1 MENKI
6 YSTAIIGGGPAG
18 YSAALYCARAGLSTV
33 VLEKLSAGGQM
44 AETGKIENYP
54 GFEKGIDGFELGMK
68 MEKTALKFGAESRY
82 CRVIS
87 ADLKSDPKV
96 IKTTDGDILAHTVII
111 ATGASPRKLGIKD
124 EEKLIGK
131 GVAYCAYCD
140 GMMYKG
146 KTVAVVGGGD
156 SAAEDALYLSSICQ
170 KVYLIHRRDK
180 LRASESYI
188 KSLEKHNNIELIL
201 NTEPSEFIYDDIL
214 TGIRL
219 RNTADNK
226 NFDLDCN
233 AVFVAIGR
241 EPESIIF
248 KEQLETDKYG
258 YIKAGEDCKT
268 NTAGVFAAGDIRTK
282 TLRQVVTAVADGANA
297 AKSAKDCIDK
307 DRGV

>member
-18 YSAALYCARAGLSTV
+18 YSAALFCARAGLNTI

-54 GFEKGIDGFELGMK
+54 GFDDGIDGFELGMK
-68 MEKTALKFGAESRY
+68 MEKSALKFGAESKY
-82 CRVIS
+82 CHVIS
-87 ADLKSDPKV
+87 ADLKSNPKV
-96 IKTTDGDILAHTVII
+96 IKTTNGHIFSHSVII
-111 ATGASPRKLGIKD
+111 ATGAFPRKLAIKD

-146 KTVAVVGGGD
+146 KTVAVIGGGD
-156 SAAEDALYLSSICQ
+156 SAAEDALYLSSICH

-188 KSLEKHNNIELIL
+188 KALEKHNNIELIL
-201 NTEPSEFIYDDIL
+201 NAEPLEFIHGDTL

-219 RNTADNK
+219 GNTADNHI
-226 NFDLDCN
+226 FDLDCN

-241 EPESIIF
+241 VPESEIF
-248 KEQLETDKYG
+248 KDQLETDKYG
-258 YIKAGEDCKT
+258 YIKAGEDCAT
-268 NTAGVFAAGDIRTK
+268 NIVGVFAAGDIRTK
-282 TLRQVVTAVADGANA
+282 ALRQVVTAVADGANA
-297 AKSAKDCIDK
+297 AKSAKDYIDI
-307 DRGV
+307 

>member
-18 YSAALYCARAGLSTV
+18 YSAALFCARAGLDTV

-54 GFEKGIDGFELGMK
+54 GFDDGIDGFELGMK
-68 MEKTALKFGAESRY
+68 MEKSALKFGAESKY

-87 ADLKSDPKV
+87 ADLKSNPKV
-96 IKTTDGDILAHTVII
+96 IKTTDGHILSHSVII
-111 ATGASPRKLGIKD
+111 ATGAFPRKLAIKD

-146 KTVAVVGGGD
+146 KTVAVIGGGD
-156 SAAEDALYLSSICQ
+156 SAAEDALYLSSICH
-170 KVYLIHRRDK
+170 KVYLIHRRAK

-188 KSLEKHNNIELIL
+188 KALEKHNNIELIL
-201 NTEPSEFIYDDIL
+201 NAEPLEFIHGDTL

-219 RNTADNK
+219 GNTVDNHI
-226 NFDLDCN
+226 FDLDCN

-241 EPESIIF
+241 VPESEIF
-248 KEQLETDKYG
+248 KDQLETDKYG
-258 YIKAGEDCKT
+258 YIKAGEDCAT
-268 NTAGVFAAGDIRTK
+268 NMVGVFAAGDVRTK
-282 TLRQVVTAVADGANA
+282 ALRQVVTAVADGANA
-297 AKSAKDCIDK
+297 AKSAKDYIDI
-307 DRGV
+307 

>member
-18 YSAALYCARAGLSTV
+18 YSAALFCARAGLDTV

-54 GFEKGIDGFELGMK
+54 GFDDGIDGFELGMK
-68 MEKTALKFGAESRY
+68 MEKSALKFGAESKY

-87 ADLKSDPKV
+87 ADLKSNPKV
-96 IKTTDGDILAHTVII
+96 IKTTDGHILSHSVII
-111 ATGASPRKLGIKD
+111 ATGAFPRKLAIKD

-146 KTVAVVGGGD
+146 KTVAVIGGGD
-156 SAAEDALYLSSICQ
+156 SAAEDALYLSSICR

-188 KSLEKHNNIELIL
+188 KALEKHNNIELIL
-201 NTEPSEFIYDDIL
+201 NAEPLEFIHGDTL

-219 RNTADNK
+219 GSTADNHI
-226 NFDLDCN
+226 FDLDCN

-241 EPESIIF
+241 VPESEIF
-248 KEQLETDKYG
+248 KDQLETDKYG
-258 YIKAGEDCKT
+258 YIKAGEDCAT
-268 NTAGVFAAGDIRTK
+268 NIVGVFAAGDIRTK
-282 TLRQVVTAVADGANA
+282 ALRQVVTAVADGANA
-297 AKSAKDCIDK
+297 AKSAKDYIDI
-307 DRGV
+307 

>member
-18 YSAALYCARAGLSTV
+18 YSAALFCARAGLDTV

-54 GFEKGIDGFELGMK
+54 GFDDGIDGFELGMK
-68 MEKTALKFGAESRY
+68 MEKSALKFGAESKY

-87 ADLKSDPKV
+87 ADLKSNPKV
-96 IKTTDGDILAHTVII
+96 IKTTDGHILSHSVII
-111 ATGASPRKLGIKD
+111 ATGAFPRKLAIKD

-146 KTVAVVGGGD
+146 KTVAVIGGGD
-156 SAAEDALYLSSICQ
+156 SAAEDALYLSSICH

-188 KSLEKHNNIELIL
+188 KALEKHNNIELIL
-201 NTEPSEFIYDDIL
+201 NAEPLEFIHGDTL

-219 RNTADNK
+219 GNTVDNHI
-226 NFDLDCN
+226 FDLDCN

-241 EPESIIF
+241 VPESEIF
-248 KEQLETDKYG
+248 KDQLETDKYG
-258 YIKAGEDCKT
+258 YIKAGEDCAT
-268 NTAGVFAAGDIRTK
+268 NIVGVFAAGDIRTK
-282 TLRQVVTAVADGANA
+282 ALRQVVTAVADGANA
-297 AKSAKDCIDK
+297 AKSAKDYIDI
-307 DRGV
+307 

>member
-18 YSAALYCARAGLSTV
+18 YSAALFCARAGLDTV

-54 GFEKGIDGFELGMK
+54 GFDDGIDGFELGMK
-68 MEKTALKFGAESRY
+68 MEKSALKFGAESKY

-87 ADLKSDPKV
+87 ADLKSNPKV
-96 IKTTDGDILAHTVII
+96 IKTTDGHILSHSVII
-111 ATGASPRKLGIKD
+111 ATGAFPRKLAIKD

-146 KTVAVVGGGD
+146 KTVAVIGGGD
-156 SAAEDALYLSSICQ
+156 SAAEDALYLSSICH

-188 KSLEKHNNIELIL
+188 KALEKHNNIELIL
-201 NTEPSEFIYDDIL
+201 NAEPLEFIHGDTL

-219 RNTADNK
+219 GNTVDNHI
-226 NFDLDCN
+226 FDLDCN

-241 EPESIIF
+241 VPESEIF
-248 KEQLETDKYG
+248 KDQLETDKYG
-258 YIKAGEDCKT
+258 YIKAGEDCAT
-268 NTAGVFAAGDIRTK
+268 NMVGVFAAGDVRTK
-282 TLRQVVTAVADGANA
+282 ALRQVVTAVADGANA
-297 AKSAKDCIDK
+297 AKSAKDYIDI
-307 DRGV
+307 

>member
-18 YSAALYCARAGLSTV
+18 YSAALFCARAGLDTV

-54 GFEKGIDGFELGMK
+54 GFDDGIDGFELGMK
-68 MEKTALKFGAESRY
+68 MEKSALKFGAESKY

-87 ADLKSDPKV
+87 ADLKSNPKV
-96 IKTTDGDILAHTVII
+96 IKTTDGHILSHSVII
-111 ATGASPRKLGIKD
+111 ATGAFPRKLAIKD

-146 KTVAVVGGGD
+146 KTVAVIGGGD
-156 SAAEDALYLSSICQ
+156 SAAEDALYLSSICR

-180 LRASESYI
+180 LRASEIYI
-188 KSLEKHNNIELIL
+188 KALEKHNNIELIL
-201 NTEPSEFIYDDIL
+201 NAEPLEFVHGDTL
-214 TGIRL
+214 KGIRL
-219 RNTADNK
+219 GNTADNHI
-226 NFDLDCN
+226 FDLDCN

-241 EPESIIF
+241 VPESEIF
-248 KEQLETDKYG
+248 KDQLETDKYG
-258 YIKAGEDCKT
+258 YIKAGEDCAT
-268 NTAGVFAAGDIRTK
+268 NIVGVFAAGDIRTK
-282 TLRQVVTAVADGANA
+282 ALRQVVTAVADGANA
-297 AKSAKDCIDK
+297 AKSAKDYIDI
-307 DRGV
+307 

>member
-18 YSAALYCARAGLSTV
+18 YSAALFCARAGLDTI

-54 GFEKGIDGFELGMK
+54 GFDDGIDGFELGMK
-68 MEKTALKFGAESRY
+68 MEKSALKFGAESKY

-87 ADLKSDPKV
+87 ADLKSNPKV
-96 IKTTDGDILAHTVII
+96 IKTTDGHILSHSVII
-111 ATGASPRKLGIKD
+111 ATGAFPRKLSIKD

-146 KTVAVVGGGD
+146 KTVAVIGGGD
-156 SAAEDALYLSSICQ
+156 SAAEDALYLSSICH

-188 KSLEKHNNIELIL
+188 KALEKHNNIELIL
-201 NTEPSEFIYDDIL
+201 NAEPLEFIHGDTL

-219 RNTADNK
+219 GNTADNHI
-226 NFDLDCN
+226 FDLDCN

-241 EPESIIF
+241 VPESEIF
-248 KEQLETDKYG
+248 KDQLETDKYG
-258 YIKAGEDCKT
+258 YIKSGEDCAT
-268 NTAGVFAAGDIRTK
+268 NIVGVFAAGDVRTK
-282 TLRQVVTAVADGANA
+282 ALRQVVTAVADGANA
-297 AKSAKDCIDK
+297 AKSAKDYIDI
-307 DRGV
+307 

>member
-18 YSAALYCARAGLSTV
+18 YSAALFCARAGLGTV

-54 GFEKGIDGFELGMK
+54 GFDDGIDGFELGMK
-68 MEKTALKFGAESRY
+68 MEKSALKFGAESKY

-87 ADLKSDPKV
+87 ADLKSNPKV
-96 IKTTDGDILAHTVII
+96 IKTTDGHILSQSVII
-111 ATGASPRKLGIKD
+111 ATGAFPRKLAIKD

-146 KTVAVVGGGD
+146 KTVAVIGGGD
-156 SAAEDALYLSSICQ
+156 SAAEDALYLSSICH

-188 KSLEKHNNIELIL
+188 KALEKHNNIELIL
-201 NTEPSEFIYDDIL
+201 NAEPLEFIHGDTL

-219 RNTADNK
+219 GNTADNHI
-226 NFDLDCN
+226 FDLDCN

-241 EPESIIF
+241 VPESEIF
-248 KEQLETDKYG
+248 KDQLETDKYG
-258 YIKAGEDCKT
+258 YIKAGEDCAT
-268 NTAGVFAAGDIRTK
+268 NIVGVFAAGDIRTK
-282 TLRQVVTAVADGANA
+282 ALRQVVTAVADGANA
-297 AKSAKDCIDK
+297 AKSAKDYIDI
-307 DRGV
+307 

>member
-18 YSAALYCARAGLSTV
+18 YSAALFCARAGLSTL

-54 GFEKGIDGFELGMK
+54 GFDEGIDGFELGTK
-68 MEKTALKFGAESRY
+68 IEKTALKFGAESRY

-87 ADLKSDPKV
+87 VDLKSDPKI
-96 IKTTDGDILAHTVII
+96 IKTTDGDIRAQTVII
-111 ATGASPRKLGIKD
+111 ATGASPRKLCIKD

-131 GVAYCAYCD
+131 GIAYCAYCD

-188 KSLEKHNNIELIL
+188 KALKNRSNIELIL
-201 NTEPSEFIYDDIL
+201 NTEPSEFIYDDVL
-214 TGIRL
+214 TGIKL
-219 RNTADNK
+219 K
-226 NFDLDCN
+226 NNIDKNIFALDCN
-233 AVFVAIGR
+233 AVFVAVGR
-241 EPESIIF
+241 VPESGIF
-248 KEQLETDKYG
+248 KGQTETDRYG
-258 YIKAGEDCKT
+258 YIKADEDCAT
-268 NTAGVFAAGDIRTK
+268 NIDGVFAAGDIRTK
-282 TLRQVVTAVADGANA
+282 ALRQVVTAVADGANA
-297 AKSAKDCIDK
+297 AKSVKDYIDI
-307 DRGV
+307 

>member
-18 YSAALYCARAGLSTV
+18 YSAALFCARAGLSTV

-54 GFEKGIDGFELGMK
+54 GFEEGIDGFGLGMK
-68 MEKTALKFGAESRY
+68 MEKTALKFGAESSY

-96 IKTTDGDILAHTVII
+96 IKTTAGDVFALTVII

>member
-18 YSAALYCARAGLSTV
+18 YSAALFCARAGLDTV

-54 GFEKGIDGFELGMK
+54 GFDDGIDGFELGMK
-68 MEKTALKFGAESRY
+68 MEKSALKFGAESKY

-87 ADLKSDPKV
+87 ADLKSNPKV
-96 IKTTDGDILAHTVII
+96 IKTTDGYILSHSVII
-111 ATGASPRKLGIKD
+111 ATGAFPRKLAIKD

-146 KTVAVVGGGD
+146 KTVAVIGGGD
-156 SAAEDALYLSSICQ
+156 SAAEDALYLSSICH

-188 KSLEKHNNIELIL
+188 KALEKYNNIELIL
-201 NTEPSEFIYDDIL
+201 NAEPLEFIHGDTL

-219 RNTADNK
+219 GNTADNHI
-226 NFDLDCN
+226 FDLDCN

-241 EPESIIF
+241 VPESEIF
-248 KEQLETDKYG
+248 KDQLETDKYG
-258 YIKAGEDCKT
+258 YIKAGEDCAT
-268 NTAGVFAAGDIRTK
+268 NIVGVFAAGDIRTK
-282 TLRQVVTAVADGANA
+282 ALRQVVTAVADGANA
-297 AKSAKDCIDK
+297 AKSAKDYIDI
-307 DRGV
+307 

>member
-18 YSAALYCARAGLSTV
+18 YSAALFCARAGLDTV

-54 GFEKGIDGFELGMK
+54 GFDNGIDGFELGMK
-68 MEKTALKFGAESRY
+68 MEKSALKFGAESKY

-87 ADLKSDPKV
+87 ADLKSNPKV
-96 IKTTDGDILAHTVII
+96 IKTTDGNILSHSVII
-111 ATGASPRKLGIKD
+111 ATGAFPRKLAIKD

-146 KTVAVVGGGD
+146 KTVAVIGGGD
-156 SAAEDALYLSSICQ
+156 SAAEDALYLSSICR

-188 KSLEKHNNIELIL
+188 KALEKHSNIELIL
-201 NTEPSEFIYDDIL
+201 NAEPLEFIHGDTL

-219 RNTADNK
+219 GNTVDNHI
-226 NFDLDCN
+226 FDLDCN

-241 EPESIIF
+241 VPESEIF
-248 KEQLETDKYG
+248 KDQLETDKYG
-258 YIKAGEDCKT
+258 YIKAGEDCAT
-268 NTAGVFAAGDIRTK
+268 NIVGVFAAGDIRTK
-282 TLRQVVTAVADGANA
+282 ALRQVVTAVADGANA
-297 AKSAKDCIDK
+297 AKSAKDYIDI
-307 DRGV
+307 

>member
-18 YSAALYCARAGLSTV
+18 YSAALFCARAGLDTV

-54 GFEKGIDGFELGMK
+54 GFDDGIDGFELGMK
-68 MEKTALKFGAESRY
+68 MEKSALKFGAESKY

-87 ADLKSDPKV
+87 ADLKSNPKV
-96 IKTTDGDILAHTVII
+96 IKTTDGHILSHSVII
-111 ATGASPRKLGIKD
+111 ATGAFPRKLAIKD

-146 KTVAVVGGGD
+146 KTVAVIGGGD
-156 SAAEDALYLSSICQ
+156 SAAEDALYLSSICR

-188 KSLEKHNNIELIL
+188 KALEKHNNIELIL
-201 NTEPSEFIYDDIL
+201 NAEPLEFIHGDTL

-219 RNTADNK
+219 GNTADNHI
-226 NFDLDCN
+226 FDLDCN

-241 EPESIIF
+241 VPESEIF
-248 KEQLETDKYG
+248 KDQLETDKYG
-258 YIKAGEDCKT
+258 YIKAGEDCAT
-268 NTAGVFAAGDIRTK
+268 NIVGVFAAGDVRTK
-282 TLRQVVTAVADGANA
+282 ALRQVVTAVADGANA
-297 AKSAKDCIDK
+297 AKSAKDYIDI
-307 DRGV
+307 

>member
-18 YSAALYCARAGLSTV
+18 YSAALFCARAGLGTV

-54 GFEKGIDGFELGMK
+54 GFDDGIDGFELGMK
-68 MEKTALKFGAESRY
+68 MEKSALKFGAESKY

-87 ADLKSDPKV
+87 ADLKSNPKV
-96 IKTTDGDILAHTVII
+96 IKTTDGHILSHSVII
-111 ATGASPRKLGIKD
+111 ATGAFPRKLAIKD

-146 KTVAVVGGGD
+146 KTVAVIGGGD
-156 SAAEDALYLSSICQ
+156 SAAEDALYLSSICH

-188 KSLEKHNNIELIL
+188 KALEKHNNIELIL
-201 NTEPSEFIYDDIL
+201 NAEPLEFIHGDTL

-219 RNTADNK
+219 GNTVDNHI
-226 NFDLDCN
+226 FDLDCN

-241 EPESIIF
+241 VPESEIF
-248 KEQLETDKYG
+248 KDQLETDKYG
-258 YIKAGEDCKT
+258 YIKAGEDCAT
-268 NTAGVFAAGDIRTK
+268 NIVGVFAAGDVRTK
-282 TLRQVVTAVADGANA
+282 ALRQVVTAVADGANA
-297 AKSAKDCIDK
+297 AKSAKDYIDI
-307 DRGV
+307 

>member
-18 YSAALYCARAGLSTV
+18 YSAALFCARAGLDTV

-54 GFEKGIDGFELGMK
+54 GFDDGIDGFELGMK
-68 MEKTALKFGAESRY
+68 MEKSALKFGAESKY

-87 ADLKSDPKV
+87 ADLKSNPKV
-96 IKTTDGDILAHTVII
+96 IKTTDGHILSHSVII
-111 ATGASPRKLGIKD
+111 ATGAFPRKLAIKD

-146 KTVAVVGGGD
+146 KTVAVIGGGD
-156 SAAEDALYLSSICQ
+156 SAAEDALYLSSICH

-188 KSLEKHNNIELIL
+188 KALEKHNNIELIL
-201 NTEPSEFIYDDIL
+201 NAEPLEFIHGDTL

-219 RNTADNK
+219 GNTVDNHI
-226 NFDLDCN
+226 FDLDCN

-241 EPESIIF
+241 VPESEIF
-248 KEQLETDKYG
+248 KDQLETDKYG
-258 YIKAGEDCKT
+258 YIKAGEDCAT
-268 NTAGVFAAGDIRTK
+268 NIVGVFAAGDVRTK
-282 TLRQVVTAVADGANA
+282 ALRQVVTAVADGANA
-297 AKSAKDCIDK
+297 AKSAKDYIDI
-307 DRGV
+307 

>member
-18 YSAALYCARAGLSTV
+18 YSAALFCARAGLGTV

-54 GFEKGIDGFELGMK
+54 GFDDGIDGFELGMK
-68 MEKTALKFGAESRY
+68 MEKSALKFGAESKY

-87 ADLKSDPKV
+87 ADLK
-96 IKTTDGDILAHTVII
+96 TTDGHILSQSVII
-111 ATGASPRKLGIKD
+111 ATGAFPRKLAIKD

-146 KTVAVVGGGD
+146 KTVAVIGGGD
-156 SAAEDALYLSSICQ
+156 SAAEDALYLSSICH

-188 KSLEKHNNIELIL
+188 KALEKHNNIELIL
-201 NTEPSEFIYDDIL
+201 NAEPLEFIHGDTL

-219 RNTADNK
+219 GNTADNHI
-226 NFDLDCN
+226 FDLDCN

-241 EPESIIF
+241 VPESEIF
-248 KEQLETDKYG
+248 KDQLETDKYG
-258 YIKAGEDCKT
+258 YIKAGEDCAT
-268 NTAGVFAAGDIRTK
+268 NIVGVFAAGDIRTK
-282 TLRQVVTAVADGANA
+282 ALRQVVTAVADGANA
-297 AKSAKDCIDK
+297 AKSAKDYIDI
-307 DRGV
+307 

>member
-18 YSAALYCARAGLSTV
+18 YSAALFCARAGLDTV

-54 GFEKGIDGFELGMK
+54 GFDDGIDGFELGMK
-68 MEKTALKFGAESRY
+68 MEKSALKFGAESKY

-87 ADLKSDPKV
+87 ADLKSNPKV
-96 IKTTDGDILAHTVII
+96 IKTTDGHILSHSVII
-111 ATGASPRKLGIKD
+111 ATGAFPRKLAIKD

-146 KTVAVVGGGD
+146 KTVAVIGGGD
-156 SAAEDALYLSSICQ
+156 SAAEDALYLSSICH

-188 KSLEKHNNIELIL
+188 KALEKHNNIELIL
-201 NTEPSEFIYDDIL
+201 NAEPLEFIHGDTL

-219 RNTADNK
+219 GNTADNHI
-226 NFDLDCN
+226 FDLDCN
-233 AVFVAIGR
+233 AVFIAIGR
-241 EPESIIF
+241 VPESEIF
-248 KEQLETDKYG
+248 KDQLETDKYG
-258 YIKAGEDCKT
+258 YIKAGEDCAT
-268 NTAGVFAAGDIRTK
+268 NIVGVFAAGDIRTK
-282 TLRQVVTAVADGANA
+282 ALRQVVTAVADGANA
-297 AKSAKDCIDK
+297 AKSAKDYIDI
-307 DRGV
+307 

>member
-18 YSAALYCARAGLSTV
+18 YSAALFCARAGLDTV

-54 GFEKGIDGFELGMK
+54 GFDDGIDGFELGMK
-68 MEKTALKFGAESRY
+68 MEKSALKFGAESKY

-87 ADLKSDPKV
+87 ADLKSNPKV
-96 IKTTDGDILAHTVII
+96 IKTTDGHILSHSVII
-111 ATGASPRKLGIKD
+111 ATGAFPRKLAIKD

-146 KTVAVVGGGD
+146 KTVAVIGGGD
-156 SAAEDALYLSSICQ
+156 SAAEDALYLSSICH

-188 KSLEKHNNIELIL
+188 KALEKHNNIELIL
-201 NTEPSEFIYDDIL
+201 NAEPLEFIHGDTL
-214 TGIRL
+214 TGIQL
-219 RNTADNK
+219 GNTADNHI
-226 NFDLDCN
+226 FDLDCN

-241 EPESIIF
+241 VPESEIF
-248 KEQLETDKYG
+248 KDQLETDKYG
-258 YIKAGEDCKT
+258 YIKAGEDCAT
-268 NTAGVFAAGDIRTK
+268 NIVGVFAAGDVRTK
-282 TLRQVVTAVADGANA
+282 ALRQVVTAVADGANA
-297 AKSAKDCIDK
+297 AKSAKDYLDI
-307 DRGV
+307 

>member
-18 YSAALYCARAGLSTV
+18 YSAALFCARAGLDTV

-54 GFEKGIDGFELGMK
+54 GFDDGIDGFELGMK
-68 MEKTALKFGAESRY
+68 MEKSALKFGAESKY

-87 ADLKSDPKV
+87 ADLKSNPKV
-96 IKTTDGDILAHTVII
+96 IKTTDGNILSHSVII
-111 ATGASPRKLGIKD
+111 ATGAFPRKLAIKD

-146 KTVAVVGGGD
+146 KTVAVIGGGD
-156 SAAEDALYLSSICQ
+156 SAAEDALYLSSICR

-188 KSLEKHNNIELIL
+188 KALEKHNNIELIL
-201 NTEPSEFIYDDIL
+201 NAEPLEFIHGDTL
-214 TGIRL
+214 TGVRL
-219 RNTADNK
+219 GNKADNHI
-226 NFDLDCN
+226 FDLDCN

-241 EPESIIF
+241 VPESEIF
-248 KEQLETDKYG
+248 KDQLETDKYG
-258 YIKAGEDCKT
+258 YIKAGEDCAT
-268 NTAGVFAAGDIRTK
+268 NIVGVFAAGDIRTK
-282 TLRQVVTAVADGANA
+282 ALRQVVTAVADGANA
-297 AKSAKDCIDK
+297 AKSAKDYIDI
-307 DRGV
+307 

>member
-18 YSAALYCARAGLSTV
+18 YSAALFCARAGLDTV

-54 GFEKGIDGFELGMK
+54 GFDDGIDGFELGMK
-68 MEKTALKFGAESRY
+68 MEKSALKFGAESKY

-87 ADLKSDPKV
+87 ADLKSNPKV
-96 IKTTDGDILAHTVII
+96 IKTTDGHILSHSVII
-111 ATGASPRKLGIKD
+111 ATGAFPRKLAIKD

-146 KTVAVVGGGD
+146 KTVAVIGGGD
-156 SAAEDALYLSSICQ
+156 SAAEDALYLSSICH

-188 KSLEKHNNIELIL
+188 KALEKHNNIELIL
-201 NTEPSEFIYDDIL
+201 NAEPLEFIHGDTL

-219 RNTADNK
+219 GNTVN
-226 NFDLDCN
+226 NHIFDLDCN

-241 EPESIIF
+241 VPESEIF
-248 KEQLETDKYG
+248 KDQLETDKYG
-258 YIKAGEDCKT
+258 YIKAGEDCAT
-268 NTAGVFAAGDIRTK
+268 NIVGVFAAGDVRTK
-282 TLRQVVTAVADGANA
+282 ALRQVVTAVADGANA
-297 AKSAKDCIDK
+297 AKSAKDYIDI
-307 DRGV
+307 

>member
-18 YSAALYCARAGLSTV
+18 YSAALFCARAGLGTV

-54 GFEKGIDGFELGMK
+54 GFDDGIDGFELGMK
-68 MEKTALKFGAESRY
+68 MEKSALKFGAESKY

-87 ADLKSDPKV
+87 ADLKSNPKV
-96 IKTTDGDILAHTVII
+96 IKTTDGHILSHSVII
-111 ATGASPRKLGIKD
+111 ATGAFPRKLAIKD

-146 KTVAVVGGGD
+146 KTVAVIGGGD
-156 SAAEDALYLSSICQ
+156 SAAEDALYLSSICH

-188 KSLEKHNNIELIL
+188 KALEKHNNIELIL
-201 NTEPSEFIYDDIL
+201 NAEPLEFIHGDTL

-219 RNTADNK
+219 GNTADNHI
-226 NFDLDCN
+226 FDLDCN

-241 EPESIIF
+241 VPESEIF
-248 KEQLETDKYG
+248 KDQLETDKYG
-258 YIKAGEDCKT
+258 YIKAGEDCAT
-268 NTAGVFAAGDIRTK
+268 NIVGVFAAGDVRTK
-282 TLRQVVTAVADGANA
+282 ALRQVVTAVADGANA
-297 AKSAKDCIDK
+297 AKSAKDYIDI
-307 DRGV
+307 